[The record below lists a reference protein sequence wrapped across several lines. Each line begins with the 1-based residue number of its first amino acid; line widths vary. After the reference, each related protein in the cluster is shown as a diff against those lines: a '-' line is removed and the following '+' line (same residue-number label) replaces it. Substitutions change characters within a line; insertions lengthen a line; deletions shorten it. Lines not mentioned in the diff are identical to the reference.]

1 MLLALDTA
9 TRKIGVA
16 LYDGT
21 QVLHEAV
28 WQSPFRHTV
37 ELTPAIEQALE
48 RTDTQVS
55 DLKAIGLTLGPGS
68 YTGLRIGAAAAKGLA
83 LARNIPLVAVSTFEV
98 AAFAVPV
105 DAEFRLA
112 TVLEAGRGRLAVG
125 WFEAV
130 EDAWQTA
137 NEPDLLTP
145 LEFSKK
151 IRQPTLVVGELNE
164 EALKVLGRKRKN
176 VEIASP
182 ANSLRRPAYLAEL
195 AWQRWQAGD
204 VDDPETLAP
213 VYLQTNEKI
222 PS

>member
-9 TRKIGVA
+9 TRKIGIA

-37 ELTPAIEQALE
+37 ELTPAIQQALE
-48 RTDTQVS
+48 RTNTVIGDV
-55 DLKAIGLTLGPGS
+55 KAIALTIGPGS

-83 LARNIPLVAVSTFEV
+83 LARNIPLIAVSTFDV

-105 DAEFRLA
+105 DAEYRLA
-112 TVLEAGRGRLAVG
+112 TVLEAGRGRMAIG
-125 WFEAV
+125 WFHV
-130 EDAWQTA
+130 VDNTWQ
-137 NEPDLLTP
+137 NNGEPDLLTP

-164 EALKVLGRKRKN
+164 EALKILGRKRKN
-176 VEIASP
+176 VKIATP

-195 AWQRWQAGD
+195 AWQRWQDGD
-204 VDDPETLAP
+204 VDDPATLAP